1 MIKKNKIKLILIKL
15 FLIFFF
21 NNIGNTSISSFIVIK
36 VNNEIITNFDIKQEY
51 NYLIALNNEL
61 KNLDENSIIDL
72 AKNSLIREK
81 IKKNELAKYYEF
93 DGTNDYLNTILERFY
108 LKLNLNNINEFE
120 NYLKNFNLSL
130 EDVKKK
136 IEIEVLWNQMIM
148 QRYDKQIDI
157 DKNKLKKKIIEQKM
171 LNDEKIKYELSEIV
185 FQVDTKKKLN
195 EMIDEIKESIASKG
209 FKNTATIYSISD
221 SSKFGGQ
228 IGWVN
233 EEQLSKLIL
242 NEIKKLNTGEITDPI
257 NIPGGLLIL
266 KLENVKSEKIEIN
279 LDEALN
285 NLIKFEKSRQLN
297 QFSAIYFNKIKI
309 NSKISEQ

>member
-1 MIKKNKIKLILIKL
+1 MIKKNKIKLIFIKL

-21 NNIGNTSISSFIVIK
+21 NNIANAAISSFIVIK

-148 QRYDKQIDI
+148 QKYDKQIDI

-242 NEIKKLNTGEITDPI
+242 NEVKKLNTGEITDPI

>member
-1 MIKKNKIKLILIKL
+1 MINKNKIRLIFIKL

-21 NNIGNTSISSFIVIK
+21 NNIANAAISSFIVIK

-93 DGTNDYLNTILERFY
+93 DGTNDYLNTILKRFY

-148 QRYDKQIDI
+148 QKYDKQIDI

-242 NEIKKLNTGEITDPI
+242 NEVKKLNTGEITDPI

-285 NLIKFEKSRQLN
+285 NLIEFEKSRQLN

>member
-1 MIKKNKIKLILIKL
+1 MIKKNKIKLIFIKL

-21 NNIGNTSISSFIVIK
+21 NNIGNTSISYFIVIK

-148 QRYDKQIDI
+148 QKYDKQIDI

-242 NEIKKLNTGEITDPI
+242 NEVKKLNTGEITDPI

-266 KLENVKSEKIEIN
+266 KLENVKSKKIEIN

>member
-1 MIKKNKIKLILIKL
+1 MIKKNKIKLIFIKL

-21 NNIGNTSISSFIVIK
+21 NNIANAAISSFIVIK

-242 NEIKKLNTGEITDPI
+242 NEVKKLNTGEITDPI

>member
-1 MIKKNKIKLILIKL
+1 
-15 FLIFFF
+15 
-21 NNIGNTSISSFIVIK
+21 
-36 VNNEIITNFDIKQEY
+36 
-51 NYLIALNNEL
+51 
-61 KNLDENSIIDL
+61 
-72 AKNSLIREK
+72 
-81 IKKNELAKYYEF
+81 
-93 DGTNDYLNTILERFY
+93 
-108 LKLNLNNINEFE
+108 
-120 NYLKNFNLSL
+120 
-130 EDVKKK
+130 
-136 IEIEVLWNQMIM
+136 MIM
-148 QRYDKQIDI
+148 QKYDKQIDI
-157 DKNKLKKKIIEQKM
+157 DKNKLKKKIIDQKM

-185 FQVDTKKKLN
+185 FQVDSKKKLKK
-195 EMIDEIKESIASKG
+195 MINEIKESIASKG

-266 KLENVKSEKIEIN
+266 KLENVKTEKIEIN

-285 NLIKFEKSRQLN
+285 NLIKFEKNRQLN

>member
-1 MIKKNKIKLILIKL
+1 MLLKFLKPIFPIILILV
-15 FLIFFF
+15 F
-21 NNIGNTSISSFIVIK
+21 T
-36 VNNEIITNFDIKQEY
+36 
-51 NYLIALNNEL
+51 
-61 KNLDENSIIDL
+61 
-72 AKNSLIREK
+72 
-81 IKKNELAKYYEF
+81 
-93 DGTNDYLNTILERFY
+93 
-108 LKLNLNNINEFE
+108 
-120 NYLKNFNLSL
+120 
-130 EDVKKK
+130 
-136 IEIEVLWNQMIM
+136 IEILLQVLFFYNVSFVKQPALFYNGFCDQKYWN
-148 QRYDKQIDI
+148 
-157 DKNKLKKKIIEQKM
+157 IINRKSKY
-171 LNDEKIKYELSEIV
+171 DEKIKYELSEIV

-242 NEIKKLNTGEITDPI
+242 NEVKKLNTGEITDPI

-285 NLIKFEKSRQLN
+285 NLIEFEKSRQLN
-297 QFSAIYFNKIKI
+297 QFSTIYFNKIKI

>member
-1 MIKKNKIKLILIKL
+1 M
-15 FLIFFF
+15 
-21 NNIGNTSISSFIVIK
+21 
-36 VNNEIITNFDIKQEY
+36 
-51 NYLIALNNEL
+51 
-61 KNLDENSIIDL
+61 
-72 AKNSLIREK
+72 
-81 IKKNELAKYYEF
+81 
-93 DGTNDYLNTILERFY
+93 
-108 LKLNLNNINEFE
+108 NEFE

-130 EDVKKK
+130 IDVKKK
-136 IEIEVLWNQMIM
+136 IEIEVLWNQMIV
-148 QRYDKQIDI
+148 QKYDKQIDI
-157 DKNKLKKKIIEQKM
+157 DKNKLKKKIIDQKM

-195 EMIDEIKESIASKG
+195 KMIDEIKESIASKG

-242 NEIKKLNTGEITDPI
+242 NEIKKLNTGEITNPI

-266 KLENVKSEKIEIN
+266 KLENVKTEKIEIN

-285 NLIKFEKSRQLN
+285 NLIKFEKDRQFN

>member
-1 MIKKNKIKLILIKL
+1 MINKNKIRLIFIKL

-21 NNIGNTSISSFIVIK
+21 SNIGNAAISSFIVIK
-36 VNNEIITNFDIKQEY
+36 VNNEIITNLDIKQEY

-61 KNLDENSIIDL
+61 KNLDKNSIIDL

-93 DGTNDYLNTILERFY
+93 DGTNNYLNTILERFY

-130 EDVKKK
+130 IDVKKK

-148 QRYDKQIDI
+148 QKYDKQIDI
-157 DKNKLKKKIIEQKM
+157 DKNKLKKKIIDQKM

-185 FQVDTKKKLN
+185 FQVDSKKKLK
-195 EMIDEIKESIASKG
+195 EMINEIKESIASKG

-266 KLENVKSEKIEIN
+266 KLENVKTEKIEIN

-285 NLIKFEKSRQLN
+285 NLIKFEKDRQFN

>member
-1 MIKKNKIKLILIKL
+1 MIKKNKIKLIFIKL

-21 NNIGNTSISSFIVIK
+21 NNIANAAISSFIVIK

-130 EDVKKK
+130 VDVKKK

-148 QRYDKQIDI
+148 QKYDKQIDI

-242 NEIKKLNTGEITDPI
+242 NEVKKLNTGEITDPI

>member
-1 MIKKNKIKLILIKL
+1 
-15 FLIFFF
+15 
-21 NNIGNTSISSFIVIK
+21 
-36 VNNEIITNFDIKQEY
+36 
-51 NYLIALNNEL
+51 
-61 KNLDENSIIDL
+61 
-72 AKNSLIREK
+72 
-81 IKKNELAKYYEF
+81 
-93 DGTNDYLNTILERFY
+93 
-108 LKLNLNNINEFE
+108 
-120 NYLKNFNLSL
+120 
-130 EDVKKK
+130 
-136 IEIEVLWNQMIM
+136 
-148 QRYDKQIDI
+148 
-157 DKNKLKKKIIEQKM
+157 M

-257 NIPGGLLIL
+257 YIPGGLLIL
-266 KLENVKSEKIEIN
+266 KLENVKTEKTEIN

-285 NLIKFEKSRQLN
+285 NLIKFEKDRQFN

-309 NSKISEQ
+309 N

>member
-1 MIKKNKIKLILIKL
+1 MINIKKIRLIFIKL

-21 NNIGNTSISSFIVIK
+21 NNIANAAISSFIVIK
-36 VNNEIITNFDIKQEY
+36 VNNEIITNLDIKQEY

-61 KNLDENSIIDL
+61 KNLDKNSINDL

-148 QRYDKQIDI
+148 QKYDKQIDI
-157 DKNKLKKKIIEQKM
+157 DKNKLKKKIIDQKM

-185 FQVDTKKKLN
+185 FQVDSKKKLN
-195 EMIDEIKESIASKG
+195 DTIDEIKESIASKG

-257 NIPGGLLIL
+257 YIPGGLLIL
-266 KLENVKSEKIEIN
+266 KLENVKTEKTEIN

-285 NLIKFEKSRQLN
+285 NLIKFEKDRQFN

>member
-1 MIKKNKIKLILIKL
+1 MIKKNKIKLIFIKL

-21 NNIGNTSISSFIVIK
+21 NNIANAAISSFIVIK

-130 EDVKKK
+130 MDVKKK

-148 QRYDKQIDI
+148 QKYDKQIDI

-242 NEIKKLNTGEITDPI
+242 NEVKKLNTGEITDPI

>member
-1 MIKKNKIKLILIKL
+1 MINKNKIRLIFIKL

-21 NNIGNTSISSFIVIK
+21 SNIGNAAISSFIVIK
-36 VNNEIITNFDIKQEY
+36 VNNEIITNLDIKQEY

-61 KNLDENSIIDL
+61 KNLDKNSIIDL

-130 EDVKKK
+130 IDVKKK

-148 QRYDKQIDI
+148 QKYDKQIDI
-157 DKNKLKKKIIEQKM
+157 DKNKLKKKIIDQKM

-185 FQVDTKKKLN
+185 FQVDSKKKLK
-195 EMIDEIKESIASKG
+195 EMINEIKESIASKG

-266 KLENVKSEKIEIN
+266 KLENVKTEKIEIN

-285 NLIKFEKSRQLN
+285 NLIKFEKDRQFN

>member
-1 MIKKNKIKLILIKL
+1 MINKNKIRLIFIKL

-21 NNIGNTSISSFIVIK
+21 NNIANAAISSFIVIK
-36 VNNEIITNFDIKQEY
+36 VNNEIITNLDIKQEY

-61 KNLDENSIIDL
+61 KNLDKNSINDL

-130 EDVKKK
+130 IDVKKK

-148 QRYDKQIDI
+148 QKYDKQIDI
-157 DKNKLKKKIIEQKM
+157 DKNKLKKKIIDQKM

-185 FQVDTKKKLN
+185 FQVDSKKKLN
-195 EMIDEIKESIASKG
+195 DTIDEIKESIASNG

-228 IGWVN
+228 IGWIN

-257 NIPGGLLIL
+257 NIPEGFLIL

-285 NLIKFEKSRQLN
+285 NLIKFEKDRQFN

>member
-1 MIKKNKIKLILIKL
+1 
-15 FLIFFF
+15 
-21 NNIGNTSISSFIVIK
+21 
-36 VNNEIITNFDIKQEY
+36 
-51 NYLIALNNEL
+51 
-61 KNLDENSIIDL
+61 
-72 AKNSLIREK
+72 
-81 IKKNELAKYYEF
+81 
-93 DGTNDYLNTILERFY
+93 
-108 LKLNLNNINEFE
+108 
-120 NYLKNFNLSL
+120 
-130 EDVKKK
+130 
-136 IEIEVLWNQMIM
+136 MIM
-148 QRYDKQIDI
+148 QKYDKQIDI

-242 NEIKKLNTGEITDPI
+242 NEVKKLNTGEITDPI

>member
-1 MIKKNKIKLILIKL
+1 MIYKNQIRLIFIKL

-21 NNIGNTSISSFIVIK
+21 NNIANAAISSFIVIK
-36 VNNEIITNFDIKQEY
+36 VNNEIITNLDIKQEY

-61 KNLDENSIIDL
+61 KNLDKNSITDL
-72 AKNSLIREK
+72 AKKSLIREK

-108 LKLNLNNINEFE
+108 LKLNLNNMNEFE

-130 EDVKKK
+130 IDVKKK
-136 IEIEVLWNQMIM
+136 IEIEVLWNQMIV
-148 QRYDKQIDI
+148 QKYDKQIDI
-157 DKNKLKKKIIEQKM
+157 DKNKLKKKIIDQKM

-195 EMIDEIKESIASKG
+195 KMIDEIKESIASKG

-242 NEIKKLNTGEITDPI
+242 NEIKKLNTGEITNPI

-266 KLENVKSEKIEIN
+266 KLENVKTEKIEIN

-285 NLIKFEKSRQLN
+285 NLIKFEKDRQFN

>member
-1 MIKKNKIKLILIKL
+1 MIKKNKIKLIFIKL

-61 KNLDENSIIDL
+61 KTLDKNSIIDL

-130 EDVKKK
+130 IEVKKK

-148 QRYDKQIDI
+148 QKYDKQIDI
-157 DKNKLKKKIIEQKM
+157 DKNKLKKKIIDQKM

-242 NEIKKLNTGEITDPI
+242 NEIKKLNSGEITNPI

-266 KLENVKSEKIEIN
+266 KLENVKTEKIEIN

-285 NLIKFEKSRQLN
+285 NLIKFEKDRQFN

-309 NSKISEQ
+309 NSKVSEQ

>member
-1 MIKKNKIKLILIKL
+1 MIKKNKIKLIFIKL

-21 NNIGNTSISSFIVIK
+21 NNIANAAISSFIVIK

-61 KNLDENSIIDL
+61 KNLDENLIIDL

-93 DGTNDYLNTILERFY
+93 DGTNDYLDTILKRFY
-108 LKLNLNNINEFE
+108 LKLNWNNINEFE

-148 QRYDKQIDI
+148 QKYDKQIDI

-242 NEIKKLNTGEITDPI
+242 NEVKKLNTGEITDPI

-285 NLIKFEKSRQLN
+285 NLIEFEKSRQLN